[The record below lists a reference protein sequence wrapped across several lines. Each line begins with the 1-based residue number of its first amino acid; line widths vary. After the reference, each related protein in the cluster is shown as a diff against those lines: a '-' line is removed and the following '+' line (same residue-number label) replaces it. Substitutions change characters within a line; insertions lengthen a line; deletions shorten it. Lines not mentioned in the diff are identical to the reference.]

1 MCVAV
6 VDVTMTT
13 ICLGILLIKRHTK
26 NEQVRIFYREQ
37 SQLESGIASIVNNLR
52 CHASVFTQREKYQ
65 GKEKQRIETSF
76 TQIPHPFDIIVN
88 LVFLCY
94 GYQY

>member
-1 MCVAV
+1 M
-6 VDVTMTT
+6 
-13 ICLGILLIKRHTK
+13 
-26 NEQVRIFYREQ
+26 RIFYREQ

-76 TQIPHPFDIIVN
+76 TQIPRPSDIIVN
-88 LVFLCY
+88 LGFFMLWLPILT
-94 GYQY
+94 QAAHAFIHM